1 MGSRMKRS
9 KVRCAALAPLL
20 ALSITAQ
27 AETSVAQAGAT
38 KSAPCRACHGP
49 NGIATLPDAPNLA
62 GQNPVYVERALKEY
76 RSGTRRNEVM
86 SVTAKNL
93 TDEDIRDLAM
103 YYASIEIVVKTP
115 Q

>member
-1 MGSRMKRS
+1 M
-9 KVRCAALAPLL
+9 A
-20 ALSITAQ
+20 AQ
-27 AETSVAQAGAT
+27 AETSVARAGAA
-38 KSAPCRACHGP
+38 KSAPCRTCHGP

-76 RSGTRRNEVM
+76 RSGTRRNQVM
-86 SVTAKNL
+86 SVAAKNL
-93 TDEDIRDLAM
+93 TDEDIRDLAT